1 MISSHYAL
9 VMTDLQAISYQK
21 LSSPMNTTKAQ
32 MTNVLS
38 TILICCMYS
47 GAVDWSAA
55 IWKLI
60 CICFTVFISG
70 QSALSFSYSVVHS
83 FPSLLVC
90 GRYQVYCTCALP
102 KRPINQF
109 KLDQQNRKQ
118 ALRTYCRNI
127 YRASACFGC
136 SRFSSMRVSFKCTVR
151 NIPMYF
157 SKISNK
163 VTNQG
168 CRTV

>member
-60 CICFTVFISG
+60 CICFTVLIYQDSQLLASLIQWQCTTETTILVQFRYRNRNLNWLIV
-70 QSALSFSYSVVHS
+70 SADTVTDTETTFQRENVV
-83 FPSLLVC
+83 
-90 GRYQVYCTCALP
+90 T
-102 KRPINQF
+102 N
-109 KLDQQNRKQ
+109 
-118 ALRTYCRNI
+118 
-127 YRASACFGC
+127 
-136 SRFSSMRVSFKCTVR
+136 SMG
-151 NIPMYF
+151 YF
-157 SKISNK
+157 SHLK
-163 VTNQG
+163 TG
-168 CRTV
+168 P